1 MRSLTPLPW
10 ASRVTAPLPGFFSTS
25 AGLSGNRAVVPTSC
39 HARDHGT
46 ELGFP
51 MPYFF
56 VVVPL
61 GVLVALAWLVLAKK
75 ATYSEL
81 KAPAV
86 VSGSAI
92 RPRRAGVRELRKY
105 YLRCWLACT
114 GTLQCTPVAT
124 TWPSRPNLPLGYP

>member
-1 MRSLTPLPW
+1 MVQSFVLRWGAVRSLTPLPW

-25 AGLSGNRAVVPTSC
+25 AGLGVNRAVGATSC

-56 VVVPL
+56 VIVPL

-75 ATYSEL
+75 AYENSTWFP
-81 KAPAV
+81 PA
-86 VSGSAI
+86 
-92 RPRRAGVRELRKY
+92 
-105 YLRCWLACT
+105 
-114 GTLQCTPVAT
+114 
-124 TWPSRPNLPLGYP
+124 N